1 MNTVLLVAVVC
12 IVGVLVCALLI
23 AFEWARSK
31 KTDEPNVIGR
41 STQQGWVSSSPDS
54 AIVDQRKRVS

>member
-1 MNTVLLVAVVC
+1 MFVTLLVVVC
-12 IVGVLVCALLI
+12 LVGVICASLLV

-31 KTDEPNVIGR
+31 KTVDQNKVIGR
-41 STQQGWVSSSPDS
+41 STQQGWVSSSKDS

>member
-1 MNTVLLVAVVC
+1 MNTVLLLAVVC
-12 IVGVLVCALLI
+12 VVGVICCALLI

-31 KTDEPNVIGR
+31 KTDDVNVIGR
-41 STQQGWVSSSPDS
+41 STQQGWVSSSKDS